1 MSEPAT
7 WVLLRGLMREA
18 RHWGAFPQAFA
29 EMLGVRVVLID
40 LPGNGER
47 HADTSPDTIEGM
59 AEAAREEL
67 HRLGLREPWNLLA
80 MSMGAMVAVAW
91 AQRHPQDIERAVL
104 VNTSLRPFSPFYRR
118 LQPRAYAGFARL
130 ALGKPSAHEIERG
143 ILKLTTTTR
152 PEAVIDDWVAWRR
165 EHPVSRGNALRQ
177 LAAAVRYRAPRQ
189 APLEKLLLLN
199 GAGDALVH
207 PSCSER
213 LATRWNRE
221 LITHPSAGHDLPLD
235 DGEWVIETVR
245 RWAGVRAAHK

>member
-29 EMLGVRVVLID
+29 EALGVRVVLID

-47 HADTSPDTIEGM
+47 HADTSPGTIEGM